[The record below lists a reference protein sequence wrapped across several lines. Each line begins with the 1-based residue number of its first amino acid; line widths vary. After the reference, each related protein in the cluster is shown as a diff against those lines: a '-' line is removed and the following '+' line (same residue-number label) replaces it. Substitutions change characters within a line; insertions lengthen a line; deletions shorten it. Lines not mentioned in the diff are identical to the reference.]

1 MRLNPNEIKVG
12 ERFRKDIGDVS
23 KLARTIDKIGL
34 LQPIGV
40 NSANELVFGE
50 RRLEAWK
57 EVNGDEPIPIRRVDN
72 PLAELIENVVR
83 KNMTWQE
90 EAKAV
95 KKIHKELCKD
105 PLLGNNNG
113 QERNPNG
120 TFSNKEW
127 SQEDTASALG
137 VSQPSVAQNLKL
149 ADGLERYPDLEDEEF
164 RSNALNRID
173 ARDKMGEIRGAE
185 RVGDYK
191 PESLPCELVEYV
203 EDLRMAVKEEH
214 DAQAECSSCEIQAAC
229 KELRRFIKEILV

>member
-1 MRLNPNEIKVG
+1 MRLKPSEIKVG

-23 KLARTIDKIGL
+23 KLAQTIDKIGL

-40 NSANELVFGE
+40 NSNNELVFGE

-90 EAKAV
+90 EAKAI
-95 KKIHKELCKD
+95 KKIHKELCEE
-105 PLLGNNNG
+105 PSLGNNNG
-113 QERNPNG
+113 QEHNPDG

-127 SQEDTASALG
+127 SQENTARVLG
-137 VSQPSVAQNLKL
+137 VSQPTIAQNLKL

-173 ARDKMGEIRGAE
+173 TRDKVGKIRGGE

-191 PESLPCELVEYV
+191 PKSLPCELVEYV

-214 DAQAECSSCEIQAAC
+214 DEQAECNSCEIQRAC
-229 KELRRFIKEILV
+229 AELRRFIEEILV